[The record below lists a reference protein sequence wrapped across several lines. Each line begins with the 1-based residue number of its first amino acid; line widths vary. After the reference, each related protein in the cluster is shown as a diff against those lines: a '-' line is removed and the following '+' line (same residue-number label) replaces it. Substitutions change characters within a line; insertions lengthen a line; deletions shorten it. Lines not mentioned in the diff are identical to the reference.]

1 MPQAYV
7 APPAPLRALSVAP
20 PDRCGAREM
29 AWLVGK
35 PKAEI
40 PVPVN
45 LANRRV
51 ICVACE
57 RGPQVEERLSIYVD
71 PDTDTVQQVGCG

>member
-1 MPQAYV
+1 MPRAF
-7 APPAPLRALSVAP
+7 AATAPLRAMSATP
-20 PDRCGAREM
+20 PDRCGARELG
-29 AWLVGK
+29 WLVGK

-45 LANRRV
+45 LGNRRV

-57 RGPQVEERLSIYVD
+57 RGPAVNERLSIYVD
-71 PDTDTVQQVGCG
+71 PDTDVVQQVGCG